1 MRAERATDWTG
12 ARLLGMRHTV
22 NGRKRTILLGLVLA
36 TSAACTAS
44 SATST
49 VAAPA
54 TADASASPAGAGCP
68 MPPITLDA
76 LIQLDAERGPL
87 AVRFDEGA
95 TVYHE
100 RARACFADT
109 EIQFAGFVASPEGK
123 GGVMTFSLSPEWLAC
138 LRSTCSQATRSC
150 RHRPSGLARSSRSRS
165 SRDRETRPQ
174 PSSAAGCRSRVIS
187 PDAAQRRSG
196 TTSPAGST
204 PTVEEAIAICETT
217 FVATAIEPITAP

>member
-1 MRAERATDWTG
+1 
-12 ARLLGMRHTV
+12 MRHTV
-22 NGRKRTILLGLVLA
+22 NGRRPTILLGLVLA

-49 VAAPA
+49 VAPPS
-54 TADASASPAGAGCP
+54 TADASASLVGAACP
-68 MPPITLDA
+68 TPPITLDA

-123 GGVMTFSLSPEWLAC
+123 GGVMTFSLSPEWLAY
-138 LRSTCSQATRSC
+138 
-150 RHRPSGLARSSRSRS
+150 PSFHV
-165 SRDRETRPQ
+165 Q
-174 PSSAAGCRSRVIS
+174 PSEEVLSPPAFGAGPFFSIAVEPGQGDPTAAFVGGWVRVTGHFADTAAATCR
-187 PDAAQRRSG
+187 ATG
-196 TTSPAGST
+196 PAGST
-204 PTVEEAIAICETT
+204 PALEEAIAICETT

>member
-1 MRAERATDWTG
+1 
-12 ARLLGMRHTV
+12 MRHTV

-68 MPPITLDA
+68 TPPITLDA

-138 LRSTCSQATRSC
+138 LTVPRAAKRRGPVATGLRGWPVLLDRGRAGTGRPDRS
-150 RHRPSGLARSSRSRS
+150 L
-165 SRDRETRPQ
+165 
-174 PSSAAGCRSRVIS
+174 SAAGCRSPVIS
-187 PDAAQRRSG
+187 PGRGAATSGPPVPRDRPRPSRRPSRSARRPSWRPPSSRSPRPEPSG
-196 TTSPAGST
+196 R
-204 PTVEEAIAICETT
+204 
-217 FVATAIEPITAP
+217 

>member
-1 MRAERATDWTG
+1 
-12 ARLLGMRHTV
+12 V
-22 NGRKRTILLGLVLA
+22 
-36 TSAACTAS
+36 SAS
-44 SATST
+44 S
-49 VAAPA
+49 V
-54 TADASASPAGAGCP
+54 GAGCP
-68 MPPITLDA
+68 TPPITLDA

-123 GGVMTFSLSPEWLAC
+123 GGVMTFSLTPEWLAY
-138 LRSTCSQATRSC
+138 
-150 RHRPSGLARSSRSRS
+150 PSFHV
-165 SRDRETRPQ
+165 Q
-174 PSSAAGCRSRVIS
+174 PSDEVLSPPAFGAGPFFSIAVEPGQGDPTAAFAGGWVRVTGHFA
-187 PDAAQRRSG
+187 DAAAATCRATG
-196 TTSPAGST
+196 PAGST